1 MAAETLLIWK
11 TADEPDPGV
20 YTVQE
25 PGGAIHAGLSLTE
38 VRHMAIN
45 NRWAVEWMK
54 TAPPASAP
62 PAPPA
67 PKPDPPAPP
76 APPAP

>member
-1 MAAETLLIWK
+1 MAAETLMIWK
-11 TADEPDPGV
+11 TAEQPDPGV

-25 PGGAIHAGLSLTE
+25 PGGAIHAGLSLSE
-38 VRHMAIN
+38 VQHMAID

-62 PAPPA
+62 PK
-67 PKPDPPAPP
+67 PKPDPDPAPP
-76 APPAP
+76 APPKP